1 MRRNRGLVV
10 LAGLMLGVLSGGL
23 VQAQERRIHRLME
36 ELREEMWQYRQ
47 GLDFFARAPE
57 YNTLVELRWR
67 LRNSARQMSEL
78 ESRPRAERE
87 RRETARQMDQLSNE
101 LKRVTGRLENR
112 TDFGAPAEVRRRAD
126 RLKAHADR
134 IAATIDRLRA
144 LVR

>member
-1 MRRNRGLVV
+1 MRRNRGLAV
-10 LAGLMLGVLSGGL
+10 LAGVMLAVLGGGL

-47 GLDFFARAPE
+47 GLDFFSRAPE
-57 YNTLVELRWR
+57 YNTLVDLRWR

-87 RRETARQMDQLSNE
+87 RREVARQMDQLSNE

-112 TDFGAPAEVRRRAD
+112 TDLGAPREVRQKAD

-134 IAATIDRLRA
+134 IEANINRLRA
-144 LVR
+144 MVR